1 MVGILVRYGCF
12 TKAEGSGS
20 SSEYLG
26 LLPGNPG
33 VRLGVPC
40 SPFGKA
46 TLHLHILSLSSSLSV
61 ERERELPSP
70 LTRRGPLVL
79 VTCAV
84 FLSNSLTPWPPILL
98 PLFHLPPAHPFC
110 VPHAPHHWAAS
121 SLPCWAISF
130 NPFITGPCIPFMGPY
145 VQTPS
150 HCTAP
155 DWTCSGTT
163 NTTCNVY

>member
-1 MVGILVRYGCF
+1 MFPAPLS
-12 TKAEGSGS
+12 A
-20 SSEYLG
+20 
-26 LLPGNPG
+26 
-33 VRLGVPC
+33 RLRFI
-40 SPFGKA
+40 SIFS
-46 TLHLHILSLSSSLSV
+46 LSLSLCR

-98 PLFHLPPAHPFC
+98 PLFHLPPAHLFC

-155 DWTCSGTT
+155 DWTCCGTT